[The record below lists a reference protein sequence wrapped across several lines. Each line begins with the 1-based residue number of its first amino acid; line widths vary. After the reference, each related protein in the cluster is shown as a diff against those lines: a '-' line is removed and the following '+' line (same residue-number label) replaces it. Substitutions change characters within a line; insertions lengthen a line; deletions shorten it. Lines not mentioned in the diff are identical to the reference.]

1 MFVKDV
7 QRAEHLTQG
16 AGVETTPCFNKL
28 VECRGFGEWQSHI
41 ALVLPTNVEQRIGNL
56 SERGDFTD
64 SIPNLNA
71 TRRHSYLKSI
81 PRILYER

>member
-1 MFVKDV
+1 MELLLKHPQEPLSRFKSCVF
-7 QRAEHLTQG
+7 
-16 AGVETTPCFNKL
+16 ETEMELFEFN
-28 VECRGFGEWQSHI
+28 SHVPP
-41 ALVLPTNVEQRIGNL
+41 VLPTNIEQRIGNL

-64 SIPNLNA
+64 SNPNLNA